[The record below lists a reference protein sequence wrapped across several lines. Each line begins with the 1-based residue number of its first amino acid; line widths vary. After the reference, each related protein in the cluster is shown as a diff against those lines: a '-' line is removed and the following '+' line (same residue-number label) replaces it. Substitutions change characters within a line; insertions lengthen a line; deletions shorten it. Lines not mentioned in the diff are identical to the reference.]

1 MPFRR
6 QIVKKMTLVS
16 GSYFIHIYHPVLDLW
31 GSYWLKITTTY
42 CLQMKDWSLQ
52 ENRLQNLQHFIQ
64 QSSIKSNQS
73 MSIGMEIPLTWQPP
87 IYTFGL
93 FIFLNWGPA
102 ARVVPT
108 TDGEHL
114 SIRSCAVIGSPIT
127 PKANF
132 NSLNQGSSR
141 VVTCL

>member
-42 CLQMKDWSLQ
+42 CLQMKYWSLQ

-73 MSIGMEIPLTWQPP
+73 MSIGMEMPLTWQPP

-102 ARVVPT
+102 ATGSTSVR
-108 TDGEHL
+108 
-114 SIRSCAVIGSPIT
+114 IRSCAVIGSPIT